1 MLVGA
6 RFLVSSIAV
15 LLSLAVVTQAA
26 GVSIDRDGSV
36 IADKSVGEMT
46 KESFLTYLDTKQSM
60 LISFYQ
66 KDNAESDKALSD
78 FETFAKE
85 AATRYPDLQ
94 LGKVDFKQSP
104 YLTARMLLTG
114 VPELRL
120 LIKGED
126 SAWRAY
132 NMEITFGAEEMVHY
146 MDNQLWLDE
155 APLGGQA
162 QMYCSPFNFCGKALA
177 FIADKSTA
185 MESALP
191 IPKWLAMLLVPAII
205 TFAGRFIIDGM
216 YGAEEQIRNLLGYPR
231 AAEANNEALSDIE
244 SEAEQDADA
253 GAKSK
258 RETSQPKQSKEKKAQ

>member
-26 GVSIDRDGSV
+26 GVAIDRDGSV
-36 IADKSVGEMT
+36 IADKGVGEMT

-66 KDNAESDKALSD
+66 KDSAESDKALGD
-78 FETFAKE
+78 FDTFAKE

-114 VPELRL
+114 
-120 LIKGED
+120 
-126 SAWRAY
+126 AY

-253 GAKSK
+253 GAKSN
-258 RETSQPKQSKEKKAQ
+258 RETSQPKQSKKKAQ

>member
-1 MLVGA
+1 MFVGA
-6 RFLVSSIAV
+6 RFLVSAIAV
-15 LLSLAVVTQAA
+15 SLSLAVVAQAA
-26 GVSIDRDGSV
+26 GVAIDRDGSV
-36 IADKSVGEMT
+36 IADQGVGEMT

-66 KDNAESDKALSD
+66 KDSEESDKALGD
-78 FETFAKE
+78 FDTFAKKVV
-85 AATRYPDLQ
+85 TRYPDLQ

-114 VPELRL
+114 
-120 LIKGED
+120 
-126 SAWRAY
+126 AY
-132 NMEITFGAEEMVHY
+132 NMEIEFGAEEMVHY

-177 FIADKSTA
+177 FIADKSSA

-231 AAEANNEALSDIE
+231 AAEANDEALSDIE
-244 SEAEQDADA
+244 SEAEQDTDA
-253 GAKSK
+253 GASSN
-258 RETSQPKQSKEKKAQ
+258 RDTSQSKQSNKKKMQ